1 MTVETTLQVR
11 IGIPHFFRE
20 TEGGSGYGSGRP
32 GQRLARCIALSRCIS
47 SLLGLRRSPSD
58 ALLHIGGQRIDH
70 WSNHRSAQQRL
81 DRIEI
86 DLHVFTD
93 GKNRLEDALALHA
106 GKIQLHDV
114 QLESP
119 RHLPLATRNWL
130 IQQETTAD
138 LTLYLEDDLVITD
151 PLFLDKQHWF
161 LNRTGEKLVL
171 MPHRFEPIAA
181 GSQAR
186 LLVDGPLHPDF
197 IGRFCTPQPNAVR
210 GRFDP
215 QGEEIRFDITD
226 NPHSGCFVLGPKQVD
241 HLRQQ
246 ALPNEGFVSPLETA
260 ATLTVL
266 QQFPVLKTAAPHQGF
281 LTVEHGH
288 PSFLSYLQTFP
299 HNP

>member
-1 MTVETTLQVR
+1 MTSDTTLQVR

-32 GQRLARCIALSRCIS
+32 GQRLARCLALSRCLG

-70 WSNHRSAQQRL
+70 WSNPRDVLQRF
-81 DRIEI
+81 DCIEI

-93 GKNRLEDALALHA
+93 GEHRLEDALALHA
-106 GKIQLHDV
+106 GRIKVHDV
-114 QLESP
+114 QLENP

-130 IQQETTAD
+130 IQQEPTAD

-161 LNRTGEKLVL
+161 LNRTDEQLVL
-171 MPHRFEPIAA
+171 MPHRFEPIAS
-181 GSQAR
+181 GPQAR
-186 LLVDGPLHPDF
+186 LLVDGPLRPEF
-197 IGRFCTPQPNAVR
+197 IGRFCTPQANAVR

-215 QGEEIRFDITD
+215 QGDEISFNITD
-226 NPHSGCFVLGPKQVD
+226 NPHAGCFVLGPRQVA

-246 ALPNEGFVSPLETA
+246 SLPNDGFVSPLETA

-266 QQFPVLKTAAPHQGF
+266 QHFPVLKPAAPHQGF

-299 HNP
+299 HHR

>member
-1 MTVETTLQVR
+1 MTSDTTLQVR

-32 GQRLARCIALSRCIS
+32 GQRLTRCLALSRCLG

-70 WSNHRSAQQRL
+70 WSNPRDVLQRF
-81 DRIEI
+81 DCIEI

-93 GKNRLEDALALHA
+93 GEHRLEDALALHA
-106 GKIQLHDV
+106 GRIQVHDV
-114 QLESP
+114 QLENP

-130 IQQETTAD
+130 IQQEPTAD

-161 LNRTGEKLVL
+161 LNRTDEQLVL
-171 MPHRFEPIAA
+171 MPHRFEPIAS
-181 GSQAR
+181 GPQAR
-186 LLVDGPLHPDF
+186 LLVDGPLRPEF
-197 IGRFCTPQPNAVR
+197 IGRFCTPQANAVR

-215 QGEEIRFDITD
+215 QGAEISFNITD
-226 NPHSGCFVLGPKQVD
+226 NPHAGCFVLGPKQVA

-246 ALPNEGFVSPLETA
+246 ALPNDGFVSPLETA

-266 QQFPVLKTAAPHQGF
+266 QHFPVLKPAAPHQGF

-299 HNP
+299 HHR

>member
-1 MTVETTLQVR
+1 MTAAATLKVR

-32 GQRLARCIALSRCIS
+32 GQRLARCLALGRCLG
-47 SLLGLRRSPSD
+47 SLLSLRRSPSD
-58 ALLHIGGQRIDH
+58 ALLHIGGQRINH
-70 WSNHRSAQQRL
+70 LSNNRGVQQRL

-86 DLHVFTD
+86 ELHVFTD
-93 GKNRLEDALALHA
+93 GQHRLEDALALHA
-106 GKIQLHDV
+106 GLIQLHNV
-114 QLESP
+114 QLENP

-130 IQQETTAD
+130 IQQEPKAD
-138 LTLYLEDDLVITD
+138 LTLYLEDDLVIAD

-161 LNRTGEKLVL
+161 LNRTGEQLVL
-171 MPHRFEPIAA
+171 MPHRFEPIAS
-181 GSQAR
+181 GPHAR
-186 LLVDGPLHPDF
+186 LMVDGPLHPEF
-197 IGRFCTPQPNAVR
+197 IGRFCTPQANVVR

-215 QGEEIRFDITD
+215 QGDEISFDITD
-226 NPHSGCFVLGPKQVD
+226 NPHSGCFVLGPRQID

-246 ALPNEGFVSPLETA
+246 ELPNDGFVSPLETA

-266 QQFPVLKTAAPHQGF
+266 QHFPVLKSAAPHQGF

-299 HNP
+299 HHP